1 MENIREL
8 KKHLRKEQY
17 QQISELTGYSVGYIQ
32 NCLSYRRNNRLIV
45 RAATMV
51 INSPFLRGH

>member
-8 KKHLRKEQY
+8 KKNLCQEQY

-32 NCLSYRRNNRLIV
+32 NCLSHRRNNRLIV
-45 RAATMV
+45 QAATTV
-51 INSPFLRGH
+51 TQNVFLRHS

>member
-8 KKHLRKEQY
+8 KKHLCKEQY

-45 RAATMV
+45 QAATTV
-51 INSPFLRGH
+51 TSDLFLGRH